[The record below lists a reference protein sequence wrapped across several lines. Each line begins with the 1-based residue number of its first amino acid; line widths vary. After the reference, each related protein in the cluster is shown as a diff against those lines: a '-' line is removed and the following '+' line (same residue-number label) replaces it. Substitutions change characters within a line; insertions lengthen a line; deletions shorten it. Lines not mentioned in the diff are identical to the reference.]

1 MIERIKEFVKKY
13 SHVWTVS
20 YVLIYMPWFLWLEST
35 VTPDSQYYNI
45 HIWLDDIIP
54 FSEYFVVPYLLW
66 FLYVPISMGYIAL
79 KSRDEFYK
87 ASAYLFIGMS
97 ICLFICTIWP
107 NGQDLRIENLD
118 IDKNIFT
125 QLVGYIYHA
134 DTNTNVFP
142 SIHSYNS
149 FAIFMMLFES
159 KHISGKFRMPVI
171 IGAGVLT
178 ALIIT
183 STVVLKQHSIVDAI
197 GGVVL
202 GVIMYG
208 LVYRVNWKKLFKKN
222 ENLG

>member
-1 MIERIKEFVKKY
+1 MFEKVKKFIIEHR
-13 SHVWTVS
+13 HVWTVS
-20 YVLIYMPWFLWLEST
+20 YVLLYMPWFLWLEGK
-35 VTPDSQYYNI
+35 VTPESSYYNI

-54 FSEYFVVPYLLW
+54 FNELFVVPYILW
-66 FLYVPISMGYIAL
+66 FLYVPISMAYIAL

-97 ICLFICTIWP
+97 ICLFICTVWP

-125 QLVGYIYHA
+125 RIVGMIYHA

-149 FAIFMMLFES
+149 FAIFMMLLES
-159 KHISGKFRMPVI
+159 KFVSGKFRMPVLT
-171 IGAGVLT
+171 GCGVLT
-178 ALIIT
+178 TLIIV

-202 GVIMYG
+202 GIIMYI
-208 LVYRVNWKKLFKKN
+208 LVYKVKWKKLFGKKIK
-222 ENLG
+222 EV